1 MKAILIPLDE
11 RPCNYDYPRFVSESS
26 NIELFIPPI
35 EMLGKKKQRA
45 NREALWNYLFEK
57 AKDCDYAILSLDML
71 LYGGLLPSRIH
82 HDKKEELKFY
92 LNQLERLKSE
102 CPQLTIYAF
111 SCIMRSPQYNSS
123 EEEPDYYEN
132 FGYALFKRAY
142 LMDKKQRVGL
152 SHDEEVELEAIEID
166 VEIIEDYEQ
175 RRNLNLDLNIESLR
189 LVKNGVIEHLVIPQ
203 DDSCVFGYTA
213 IAQKRVVTQIETMD
227 LELSTQIYPGA
238 DEVGCSL
245 LIRAYNHAMQ
255 RQVKIYPM
263 FASTL
268 GSSLIPLYEDRP
280 ILESLKAH
288 VRVCGA
294 KLVDV
299 MSEADL
305 ILAYNC
311 PGLTMQESFDQNER
325 ELTYTSYR
333 CLYDFVLTMSEL
345 IMQGK
350 KVIVCDSAYANGG
363 DLQLLAY
370 MDKLNLLDK
379 IYGYAGWNTNCNSL
393 GSVLA
398 HGMFA
403 LDNKIE
409 KQFHHLFIRYIEDGI
424 YQPLVRKKI
433 NDELL
438 PLWQLSYYDFKD
450 RQSEVEE
457 QIKDM
462 LQKEFDQWNVSKNHP
477 YKIHHLTLPW
487 NRMFEISLDIHSSIL

>member
-11 RPCNYDYPRFVSESS
+11 RPCNYHYPRFVSESS
-26 NIELFIPPI
+26 DVELLMPSIEL
-35 EMLGKKKQRA
+35 LGKKKQRA
-45 NREALWNYLFEK
+45 NREALWKYLFEN

-82 HDKKEELKFY
+82 HDKKEELEFY
-92 LNQLERLKSE
+92 LNQLKKLKSE

-111 SCIMRSPQYNSS
+111 SCIMRSPQYDSS

-152 SHDEEVELEAIEID
+152 SHDEEVEFVAIEID
-166 VEIIEDYEQ
+166 AEIIEDYEQ
-175 RRNLNLDLNIESLR
+175 RRNLNLDLNIESLK
-189 LVKNGVIEHLVIPQ
+189 LVNEGVIEHLVIPQ
-203 DDSCVFGYTA
+203 DDSCVYGYTA
-213 IAQKRVVTQIETMD
+213 IAQQRVVKQIEYMN
-227 LELSTQIYPGA
+227 LELCTQIYPGA

-245 LIRAYNHAMQ
+245 LIRAYNHSLC

-294 KLVDV
+294 KLVNSK
-299 MSEADL
+299 SEADL

-311 PGLTMQESFDQNER
+311 PGNMMQESFNQSER
-325 ELTYTSYR
+325 DLTYTSYR
-333 CLYDFVLTMSEL
+333 YLYDFVMNISEL
-345 IMQGK
+345 IAEGK

-363 DLQLLAY
+363 DLQLLSY

-403 LDNKIE
+403 LDNDIA

-438 PLWQLSYYDFKD
+438 PLWNLSYYDFKN
-450 RQSEVEE
+450 RQSEVEA

-462 LQKEFDQWNVSKNHP
+462 LQREYDQWNVSKIHP
-477 YKIHHLTLPW
+477 YKIEQLYLPW
-487 NRMFEISLDIHSSIL
+487 KRMFEIGIEIK